1 MDEGVSKKYEVKSMT
16 TAIMKTFKIVPI
28 PGFCLRNIHKNKTIK
43 LIKKVV
49 LPTDKPVL
57 IDNPSDKTSQG
68 ELPVEEIK
76 INASPNPK
84 QKRPIDKNIKVFNL
98 GLKLRGFFE
107 LQFFFGILF
116 IFKNEKKASIKNY

>member
-1 MDEGVSKKYEVKSMT
+1 
-16 TAIMKTFKIVPI
+16 MKTFKIVPI

-98 GLKLRGFFE
+98 GLKLRGLSE
-107 LQFFFGILF
+107 LQSFLGILF
-116 IFKNEKKASIKNY
+116 IFKKEKKASIKNY